1 MPAKNRRKPK
11 HLFGFIIF
19 LILCAGLLL
28 AILVFAKEVSEEFG
42 EPSPNL
48 SLTQRIIYPI
58 ELIFNRKEL
67 ITPLELPGKNI
78 DFEVGD
84 GESVSLVCLRLE
96 NLGLIQDAELFR
108 IYLVYTGLD
117 RYLQAGDFELNSSFS
132 PVKIANQLLDA
143 TPKDAVVT
151 ILPGWRIEEIAKNI
165 SLSGL
170 SITEDAFISVAY
182 DTEPQYSSLV
192 PVENINTFEGFF
204 FPGTYVIPRES
215 DLNFVMTLILSE
227 FTKNLD
233 DTLIAGFTRQGLNL
247 YDAVILASIIEKEA
261 VVNDEKPLIASV
273 FLNRLAQGMRLETDP
288 TVQYSLG
295 FNEETGSWWKS
306 PLSLSDLKI
315 ESPYNTYINDGL
327 PPTPICN
334 PDLGSLRSV
343 AFPADTPYLYF
354 RAACDGSGRHNFSI
368 TFEEHLENA
377 CD

>member
-1 MPAKNRRKPK
+1 MTAKNRRKPK
-11 HLFGFIIF
+11 LLLGFIIF

-28 AILVFAKEVSEEFG
+28 TILVFAKEVREEFG
-42 EPSPNL
+42 EPSPSL

-58 ELIFNRKEL
+58 ELFFNQNL
-67 ITPLELPGKNI
+67 LNTPLELPGRNI
-78 DFEVGD
+78 DFEVGE

-117 RYLQAGDFELNSSFS
+117 RYLQAGDFELHTSSS
-132 PVKIANQLLDA
+132 PVQIANQLLVA
-143 TPKDAVVT
+143 TPKDAIVT

-182 DTEPQYSSLV
+182 DPETQYSSLV
-192 PVENINTFEGFF
+192 PVENINSFEGFF
-204 FPGTYVIPRES
+204 FPGNYVIPRES
-215 DLNFVMTLILSE
+215 DLNFVMILILSE

-247 YDAVILASIIEKEA
+247 HDAVILASIIEKEA
-261 VVNDEKPLIASV
+261 VVDDEKPLIASV

-315 ESPYNTYINDGL
+315 ESPYNTYITYGL

-343 AFPADTPYLYF
+343 AFPADTPYFYF